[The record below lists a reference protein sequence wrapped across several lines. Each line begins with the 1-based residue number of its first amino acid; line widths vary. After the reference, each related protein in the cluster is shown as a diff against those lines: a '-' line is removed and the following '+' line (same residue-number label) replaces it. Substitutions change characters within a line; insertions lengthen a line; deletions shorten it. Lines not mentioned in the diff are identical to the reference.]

1 MKEKR
6 GMARFGN
13 TAVPENLIKH
23 GGPLKERAQQV
34 SAGRRL
40 RITVAHSTFEVTVT
54 FGTSLLQK
62 LP

>member
-23 GGPLKERAQQV
+23 GGPLKE
-34 SAGRRL
+34 STTGIGRPPTQDR
-40 RITVAHSTFEVTVT
+40 VADCSFEVTVT
-54 FGTSLLQK
+54 FGIGPLQK